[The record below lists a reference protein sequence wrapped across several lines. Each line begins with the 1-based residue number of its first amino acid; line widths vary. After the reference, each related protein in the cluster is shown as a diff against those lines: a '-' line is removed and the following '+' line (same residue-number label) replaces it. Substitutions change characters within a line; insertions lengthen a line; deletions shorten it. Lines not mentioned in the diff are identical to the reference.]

1 MKQIINRY
9 RHRGAHRAYRPGP
22 LRPRPAVDPWAAY
35 GLFGPDWMLVDVA
48 RG

>member
-9 RHRGAHRAYRPGP
+9 RHRGAHRAHRPGP
-22 LRPRPAVDPWAAY
+22 MPRRPAVDPWAAH

-48 RG
+48 RR